1 MSLNEKY
8 KRIDSDTAFT
18 YIKPPTPKAYANHK
32 DNKDEEN
39 LKFKTENENTP
50 KIEKTA
56 KKQQKKGDNV
66 FQLLSR
72 EKREYN
78 LAPKR
83 GNSTAAT
90 E

>member
-18 YIKPPTPKAYANHK
+18 YIKPPTPKNH
-32 DNKDEEN
+32 EEN
-39 LKFKTENENTP
+39 RKFKIENENTP